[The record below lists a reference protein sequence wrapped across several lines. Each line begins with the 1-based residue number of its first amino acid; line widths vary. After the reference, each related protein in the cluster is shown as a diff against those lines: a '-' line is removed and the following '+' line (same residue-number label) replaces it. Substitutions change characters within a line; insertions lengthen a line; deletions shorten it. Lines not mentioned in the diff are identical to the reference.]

1 MGRSKSH
8 RREPRQPRSERASP
22 QQLAVA
28 LYEAGL
34 ISEVAAF
41 GDFSNWQR
49 ARNHRRT
56 PRHNQ
61 QSIPSQRSHHGI

>member
-8 RREPRQPRSERASP
+8 RREPRQPRSDRASP

-28 LYEAGL
+28 LFEAGL
-34 ISEVAAF
+34 ISELAAY
-41 GDFSNWQR
+41 GDYSNWQR

-56 PRHNQ
+56 PRQNLYQ
-61 QSIPSQRSHHGI
+61 PPSKELYRGF